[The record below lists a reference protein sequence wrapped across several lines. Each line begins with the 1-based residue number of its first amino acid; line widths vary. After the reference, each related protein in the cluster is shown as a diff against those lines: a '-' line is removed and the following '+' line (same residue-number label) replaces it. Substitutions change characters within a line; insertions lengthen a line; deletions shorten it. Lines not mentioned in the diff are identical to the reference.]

1 MRLSKQQAED
11 ISRSIELAGRKM
23 DFEFELEDIP
33 RHWIKDNIF
42 RSTFMNSLSC
52 MFPEGERM
60 FMDAVRDCQKLIED
74 PSPELLSQIKGFIKQ
89 EAIHGHE
96 HAQHNDFLR
105 RWGYPIDKIN
115 RFEEREK
122 IWMRKNVPASHRLAI
137 TCALEHFTA
146 IMAHQVLTNPLAT
159 DGMHPQFKEL
169 WRWHAI
175 EETEHK
181 AVAFDVYQ
189 AAVGK
194 YWLRVLTMLQVT
206 FFFCL
211 RTTIYQMIFLWKD
224 GQLFNPR
231 VWWQGLKFYF
241 FENNFRGLVPSIFK
255 DYLDYFRRDFHPW
268 QHDNRDLLKDWNDE
282 GHSYKTV

>member
-1 MRLSKQQAED
+1 MTQLSSAQE
-11 ISRSIELAGRKM
+11 ISQSINIRGRKM
-23 DFEFELEDIP
+23 DFGLDFDEVP
-33 RHWIKDNIF
+33 RHWIKDNAF

-60 FMDAVRDCQKLIED
+60 FMDAVRDCQDNISQ
-74 PSPELLSQIKGFIKQ
+74 PTPQLLEQIKGFIKQ

-96 HAQHNDFLR
+96 HAQYNDFLR
-105 RWGYPIDKIN
+105 KWGYPIDKIN
-115 RFEEREK
+115 AFEKKEK
-122 IWMRKNVPASHRLAI
+122 VWMRQHVPAAHRLAI

-146 IMAHQVLTNPLAT
+146 IMAHQVLTNPMAT
-159 DGMHPQFKEL
+159 ADMHEQFKEM

-189 AAVGK
+189 AAVGR

-224 GQLFNPR
+224 GQLFNPK

-241 FENNFRGLVPSIFK
+241 FENKGRGLVPSIWH
-255 DYLDYFRRDFHPW
+255 DYLDYFKRDFHPW
-268 QHDNRDLLKDWNDE
+268 QHDNRELLGQWQAE
-282 GHSYKTV
+282 EHSYKTV

>member
-1 MRLSKQQAED
+1 MKLNRQQAED
-11 ISRSIELAGRKM
+11 ISRSIDIAGRKM
-23 DFEFELEDIP
+23 DFDFDFDDVP
-33 RHWIKDNIF
+33 RHWIKDNPF

-60 FMDAVRDCQKLIED
+60 FMDAVRDCQEQIKD
-74 PSPELLSQIKGFIKQ
+74 PSPKLLEQIKGFIKQ

-96 HAQHNDFLR
+96 HAQYNDFLR
-105 RWGYPIDKIN
+105 KWGYPIDKIN
-115 RFEEREK
+115 NFEKKEK
-122 IWMRKNVPASHRLAI
+122 VWMRKHMPAAHRLAI

-146 IMAHQVLTNPLAT
+146 IMAHQVLTNPMAT
-159 DGMHPQFKEL
+159 EDMHPQFKEM

-224 GQLFNPR
+224 GQLFNPH

-241 FENNFRGLVPSIFK
+241 FESNFKGLVPSIFR
-255 DYLDYFRRDFHPW
+255 DYLDYFKRDFHPW
-268 QHDNRDLLKDWNDE
+268 QHDNRKLLENWNQE
-282 GHSYKTV
+282 QHNYKTV

>member
-122 IWMRKNVPASHRLAI
+122 IWMRKNVPASYRLAI